1 MMIYENIRLALFSL
15 KANKMR
21 ALLTMLGIIIGI
33 AAVIAIMTLG
43 NAITSSVE
51 DSMSSMGVTN
61 VRVRVQQREEEEESE
76 SGMHFGGDEG
86 GRKMV
91 ETDYISS
98 EMVQQFCDIYGND
111 IQAISAEEAVGQG
124 EIESGSRR
132 SSVSVE
138 GVSLGYFRVNRIEI
152 LKGGYFSE
160 KEMNEGQMVAMVAMD
175 VVDDIF
181 GGDMEAAVGGTIQVA
196 LDNKYY
202 NFIVSGVYEEDDSGG
217 MSMSSYAALFGS
229 VSSTSC
235 YIPIKT
241 AQRLNHS
248 SGYTQFTVMANTDV
262 DPDEFS
268 VRIENFF
275 NNLYRNNQYFEVS
288 AMSMSAMVDVMAEM
302 MNTVTVAIAFIGS
315 IALIVGGIGV
325 MNIMLVSITERTREI
340 GTRKAMGAPNSS
352 IRIQFII
359 ESIVICIVGGIIGII
374 LGCIVGVAAASYA
387 GVSASPSVD
396 SIFISLGF
404 SMAIGVFF
412 GYYPA
417 NKAAKLNPIDALRYE

>member
-43 NAITSSVE
+43 DAITSSVS

-61 VRVRVQQREEEEESE
+61 IMVSVQQREDEEESA
-76 SGMHFGGDEG
+76 SGMNFGEDDDARE
-86 GRKMV
+86 MV

-98 EMVQQFCDIYGND
+98 EMVQQFCDVYGDD
-111 IQAISAEEAVGQG
+111 IQAISAEEAVGKG
-124 EIESGSRR
+124 EIESGTHR
-132 SSVSVE
+132 SSVSVQ
-138 GVSLGYFRVNRIEI
+138 GISLGYFQVNHIEI
-152 LKGGYFSE
+152 LEGGYFSK
-160 KEMNEGQMVAMVAMD
+160 KEMDEGQMVALVAEE

-181 GGDMEAAVGGTIQVA
+181 GGDRTAAVGSTIQVA

-202 NFIVSGVYEEDDSGG
+202 NFVVSGVYEKEDNSA
-217 MSMSSYAALFGS
+217 MSSYAVFFGGNS
-229 VSSTSC
+229 ATSC

-248 SGYTQFTVMANTDV
+248 SGYTQFTVMADTDV

-268 VRIENFF
+268 VRIENYF

-288 AMSMSAMVDVMAEM
+288 AVSMSAMVDVMAEM

-374 LGCIVGVAAASYA
+374 LGCIVGVAAAGYA
-387 GVSASPSVD
+387 GVSAAPSVR